1 MEITNLTFIVTDD
14 CNFNCSYCFQEK
26 EKRYMDHGFIE
37 SAVDLFYPLF
47 KSGEKIDIG
56 FYGGEPLLAYEQIKH
71 AVLLLQEKNRTQHK
85 KIAYS
90 VTSNGSLLCHEMLDF
105 FCRNNFSLMLSFDGL
120 AQDKGRQPGT
130 LKKTL
135 EAMKRIRD
143 YPGIDLEIN
152 SVFAPQTVADFSD
165 SLHFIIQQGGAEI
178 TFNLSTMADWRDAH
192 IEILKQE
199 LAKLVDFLVSLYKE
213 EGRVPVKNFRTVSKT
228 GIFGCGAG
236 QDKIAVTPTG
246 ELWGC
251 FLFHDYFK
259 TRTYHPQYLDYHLG
273 TLAEFAVDHENHRPG
288 ILANYS
294 ELRQDLFGMEQGAC
308 FLCADLNE
316 CVVCP
321 VNAAYSSGFLGKISC
336 RHCELVK
343 IQRQAKKDFLQKIGR
358 D

>member
-26 EKRYMDHGFIE
+26 EKKYMDSATLE
-37 SAVDLFYPLF
+37 AAVDLFYPLL
-47 KSGEKIDIG
+47 KSDEKIDIG

-71 AVLLLQEKNRTQHK
+71 AVLLLQEKNRTHYK
-85 KIAYS
+85 EIGYS

-105 FCRNNFSLMLSFDGL
+105 FCRHNFSLMLSFDGL
-120 AQDKGRQPGT
+120 AQEKGRQPGT
-130 LKKTL
+130 LKKTV
-135 EAMKRIRD
+135 ETMKHIRD

-152 SVFAPQTVADFSD
+152 SVFNPQTVADFSN
-165 SLHFIIQQGGAEI
+165 SLRFIIQQGGAEI
-178 TFNLSTMADWRDAH
+178 TFNLSTMADWRAAH
-192 IEILKQE
+192 IETLKRE
-199 LAKLVDFLVSLYKE
+199 LAKLTDFLVPLYKE
-213 EGRVPVKNFRTVSKT
+213 EGRLPVKNFRPAVVS
-228 GIFGCGAG
+228 GIFACGAA
-236 QDKIAVTPTG
+236 QDKMAVTPAG

-259 TRTYHPQYLDYHLG
+259 TRTNHPQYRDYLFG
-273 TLAEFAVDHENHRPG
+273 TLADFAADHEKSCQK

-294 ELRQDLFGMEQGAC
+294 DLRQDLFGVEERAC

-321 VNAAYSSGFLGKISC
+321 VNAAYSSSFLGKISC

-343 IQRQAKKDFLQKIGR
+343 IQRDAKKDFLKKIGK